1 MRDLIRLAV
10 LAVVLVIDGLIAA
23 RELITTIRRVWW
35 PPAPPVVDPL
45 LDLYEE
51 LMSHTATE
59 LRAIA
64 PRGMRRA
71 TKHEIAIALIGW

>member
-35 PPAPPVVDPL
+35 PPAPPIVDPL
-45 LDLYEE
+45 LERYEA
-51 LMSHTATE
+51 LMGLTAVE
-59 LRAIA
+59 LRAMA

-71 TKHEIAIALIGW
+71 TKHEIAVALVG